1 MSKFRKG
8 GKKGVPGIN
17 SGSLP
22 DIIFMLLFFFMVATR
37 MKESK
42 MQVEIIKPKAEM
54 AVELEDK
61 DNVDFLYI
69 GFPIEVEK
77 EGTEPRVQLDDQ
89 LINDIQA
96 IRPWKRAAATDGK
109 TPFDVPTSLKVH
121 QDVNMLIVSN
131 VKEILRDV
139 DALKIVYSTDMK

>member
-1 MSKFRKG
+1 MSKFRKD

-37 MKESK
+37 MKENK
-42 MQVEIIKPKAEM
+42 LQVEIIKPKAEM
-54 AVELEDK
+54 SVELEDK

-69 GFPIEVEK
+69 GFPVDVEK

-96 IRPWKRAAATDGK
+96 IGRWKNAAATDGK

-121 QDVNMLIVSN
+121 QDVSMLIVSN
-131 VKEILRDV
+131 VKEVLRDV